1 VVLSAQPGWAAG
13 QLSNTDQ
20 RCVRL
25 ADEILTQSIAAG
37 PDQIDGLIRC
47 LPGERFYF
55 DKGAARAALV
65 AIGEPAV
72 PALVRAL
79 DSTDFTV
86 SEGAAQTLGAMGP
99 KARGAVPALEAILV
113 KKDTPLMAQPL
124 AAQAL
129 GKIGEIDFLIRIVE
143 GQEAGIQRHLGA
155 QGLGAAGPAA
165 ASGVAALIDM
175 LNSAD
180 TATQMYAADAL
191 GQIGPAANAAVP
203 RLAVLSKSSFNF
215 VRSSA
220 GEALAKIGTPE
231 AQAAGKSYQR
241 RKALFDGFFTM
252 MSIFVWQPLL
262 AVAVGIGFV
271 VWGLVG
277 FGVRQGKTFSNGAL
291 LVAASCWTLYAAW
304 EYHAKQAKANIRIDL
319 LLSFEKMLCALCD
332 LCVQRDSFTSS
343 KGLRYLQIRQARLAL
358 SPYSERS
365 IDSAS
370 SRSNAGPSASVAVST
385 SINTIPRQIT
395 AAGISTA
402 GPRKR

>member
-1 VVLSAQPGWAAG
+1 
-13 QLSNTDQ
+13 
-20 RCVRL
+20 L

-203 RLAVLSKSSFNF
+203 RL
-215 VRSSA
+215 
-220 GEALAKIGTPE
+220 
-231 AQAAGKSYQR
+231 
-241 RKALFDGFFTM
+241 
-252 MSIFVWQPLL
+252 
-262 AVAVGIGFV
+262 
-271 VWGLVG
+271 
-277 FGVRQGKTFSNGAL
+277 
-291 LVAASCWTLYAAW
+291 
-304 EYHAKQAKANIRIDL
+304 
-319 LLSFEKMLCALCD
+319 
-332 LCVQRDSFTSS
+332 TSS